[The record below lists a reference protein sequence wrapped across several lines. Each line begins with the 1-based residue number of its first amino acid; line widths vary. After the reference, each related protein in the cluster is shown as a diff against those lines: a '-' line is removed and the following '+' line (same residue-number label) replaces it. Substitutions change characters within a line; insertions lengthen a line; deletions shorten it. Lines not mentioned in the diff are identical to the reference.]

1 MVIGAKMKKNISVNI
16 EIGKMQIFIEMQK
29 MTESILDKA
38 LSLEF
43 ISLDEAKYLYKHAT
57 LGDLMSVA
65 HQIRNILNNPQQVSW
80 IVDRN
85 VNISNRCVCGCKFCN
100 FHVKPG
106 SDGAYIT
113 TEEEYDE
120 KINALI
126 EKGGNQLLLQGG
138 LDPKAGLDFYVSLF
152 SDLKKRFPQIKLHA
166 LGPAEVHF
174 IAQRSKLSVEEVLK
188 TLVAAGLDSL
198 PGAGAEIL
206 VDRVR
211 TIVSPNKCTSDEW
224 LNVMRVAHTLNLCT
238 SATMMFGHV
247 ETIDERIEHLIKIRE
262 LHQNRPEGAS
272 GFSAFIAWP
281 FQKSGTVLERD
292 FPEIQTVS
300 GEEYIRMVALSRIVL
315 VNIKNIQ
322 ASWLTVG
329 KDIGQM
335 CLFAGANDLG
345 SIMIEENV
353 VSAAGAHYTM
363 TAEQMVATIE
373 EAGFTPLKRNQD
385 YTPYL

>member
-1 MVIGAKMKKNISVNI
+1 MRKIISDNV
-16 EIGKMQIFIEMQK
+16 EIGKMQTFIEMQK
-29 MTESILDKA
+29 TTNHILDSA
-38 LSLEF
+38 LGLEF
-43 ISLDEAKYLYKHAT
+43 ISLDEAKHLYEHAS

-65 HQIRNILNNPQQVSW
+65 HQIRNVFNNPQQVSW

-100 FHVKPG
+100 FHAKPG
-106 SDGAYIT
+106 SDRTYIT
-113 TEEEYDE
+113 TEGEYDE
-120 KINALI
+120 KINGLI

-152 SDLKKRFPQIKLHA
+152 RDLKNRFPQIKLHA

-211 TIVSPNKCTSDEW
+211 NIVSPNKCTSNEW
-224 LNVMRVAHTLNLCT
+224 LSVMRVAHTLNLCT

-281 FQKSGTVLERD
+281 FQKSGTELERD
-292 FPEIQTVS
+292 FPEILPTS

-315 VNIKNIQ
+315 VNITNIQ

-329 KDIGQM
+329 KDIGQI

-353 VSAAGAHYTM
+353 VSAAGANFTM
-363 TAEQMVATIE
+363 SAEQMVETIE
-373 EAGFTPLKRNQD
+373 EAGFTAVKRNQD
-385 YTPYL
+385 YTPYLQ